1 MEFVGSI
8 GVAILLGA
16 FFANLMG
23 WLDVRSRLYSAL
35 NAVGAA
41 IAAYASWGIGFM
53 PFVVLEG
60 TWSLVAIISLARS
73 FAGGDSRPALLE
85 NESAKVTHSEELQPN
100 TK

>member
-1 MEFVGSI
+1 MEIIGSV

-23 WLDVRSRLYSAL
+23 WLNTRSRVYFSM

-60 TWSLVAIISLARS
+60 TWSVVAFISLAR
-73 FAGGDSRPALLE
+73 AVMLGKNPTP
-85 NESAKVTHSEELQPN
+85 VQ
-100 TK
+100 